1 MFLNQFKQK
10 EKEIFYT
17 IILCFIIFLLF
28 RVLSGNFYLT
38 DSYDYLDVAKKINNL
53 SFFNKTPT
61 SWTTKR
67 PFVYPLFLAFFYNFT
82 ILISIIFQTIIGIYT
97 FFIIFKI
104 LKNYH
109 IEIKKAYLWI
119 FIFTPS
125 VYIYTQLI
133 MAEWLV
139 MFFVTLLFWLLIQ
152 KWSAKNFAY
161 IQIITLLLAFTK
173 PVFYPLIYVN
183 FIFFG
188 IYLVKKKTFSF
199 WLIIPIV
206 VLQSYMTFNEARTG
220 YRHFSSMENINLINY
235 NLYYFKSKTESEVK
249 ANLWLDSVYN
259 SAYEKK
265 SFKEQNIYLH
275 EIATKEIKQNFFQ
288 YSYYHLF
295 TAIRG
300 VFDPGR
306 FDIMTF
312 FKKEDG
318 KQGFLELLN
327 KKNSM
332 FDLLKN
338 RFAFVYI
345 LLIPVFL
352 INLIKWFYFLR
363 YLLIKKLD
371 FKVYYIILILAC
383 YILISG
389 PVNSSRYIMPFQCII
404 IVFAIL
410 GMKYKEHK

>member
-1 MFLNQFKQK
+1 M
-10 EKEIFYT
+10 
-17 IILCFIIFLLF
+17 
-28 RVLSGNFYLT
+28 
-38 DSYDYLDVAKKINNL
+38 
-53 SFFNKTPT
+53 
-61 SWTTKR
+61 
-67 PFVYPLFLAFFYNFT
+67 
-82 ILISIIFQTIIGIYT
+82 
-97 FFIIFKI
+97 
-104 LKNYH
+104 
-109 IEIKKAYLWI
+109 
-119 FIFTPS
+119 
-125 VYIYTQLI
+125 
-133 MAEWLV
+133 
-139 MFFVTLLFWLLIQ
+139 
-152 KWSAKNFAY
+152 
-161 IQIITLLLAFTK
+161 
-173 PVFYPLIYVN
+173 
-183 FIFFG
+183 
-188 IYLVKKKTFSF
+188 
-199 WLIIPIV
+199 
-206 VLQSYMTFNEARTG
+206 
-220 YRHFSSMENINLINY
+220 
-235 NLYYFKSKTESEVK
+235 
-249 ANLWLDSVYN
+249 
-259 SAYEKK
+259 
-265 SFKEQNIYLH
+265 
-275 EIATKEIKQNFFQ
+275 KQNFFQ

-389 PVNSSRYIMPFQCII
+389 PVNSSRYIMPFQGII